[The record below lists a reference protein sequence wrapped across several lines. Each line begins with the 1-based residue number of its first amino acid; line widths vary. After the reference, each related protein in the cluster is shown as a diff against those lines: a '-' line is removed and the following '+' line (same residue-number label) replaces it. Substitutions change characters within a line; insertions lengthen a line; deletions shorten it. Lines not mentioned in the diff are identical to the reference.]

1 MRDRMVQRY
10 TSIMNNFDRVASFY
24 QNHIEQISLSVDAVV
39 AATSVAAEAAAATIF
54 SERKLIICGLG
65 LDAAS
70 ATLLSELLRNGLAHE
85 RPALPTI
92 ELISRFSIP
101 KEGSVNWLAQQLAV
115 LGQPEDMAII
125 FACDLDATDAE
136 VIANAAHRRSIKTCW
151 LGAEGPDIC
160 LSFDSD
166 DPKVSLSMGHS
177 AAICLAD
184 LIELAMFGPM
194 EESL

>member
-92 ELISRFSIP
+92 ELMSRFSTP

-136 VIANAAHRRSIKTCW
+136 VIANAAHRRSI
-151 LGAEGPDIC
+151 
-160 LSFDSD
+160 
-166 DPKVSLSMGHS
+166 
-177 AAICLAD
+177 
-184 LIELAMFGPM
+184 
-194 EESL
+194 

>member
-70 ATLLSELLRNGLAHE
+70 ATLLSELLRNGLANE

-92 ELISRFSIP
+92 ELMSRFSTP

-194 EESL
+194 EETL

>member
-10 TSIMNNFDRVASFY
+10 TSVMNNFDRVASFY
-24 QNHIEQISLSVDAVV
+24 QNHIEQISVSVDAVV
-39 AATSVAAEAAAATIF
+39 AATSEAAEAAASTIF
-54 SERKLIICGLG
+54 SESKLIICGLG
-65 LDAAS
+65 LDAS
-70 ATLLSELLRNGLAHE
+70 PATLLSEFLRNGLANE

-92 ELISRFSIP
+92 ELMSRFSTP

-194 EESL
+194 EETL

>member
-1 MRDRMVQRY
+1 MVQRY

-92 ELISRFSIP
+92 ELMSRFSTP
-101 KEGSVNWLAQQLAV
+101 KEGSVNWLA
-115 LGQPEDMAII
+115 P
-125 FACDLDATDAE
+125 ATC
-136 VIANAAHRRSIKTCW
+136 RSTDNPRIW
-151 LGAEGPDIC
+151 P
-160 LSFDSD
+160 LSL
-166 DPKVSLSMGHS
+166 PVTLTP
-177 AAICLAD
+177 
-184 LIELAMFGPM
+184 PM
-194 EESL
+194 QK

>member
-1 MRDRMVQRY
+1 M
-10 TSIMNNFDRVASFY
+10 
-24 QNHIEQISLSVDAVV
+24 

-92 ELISRFSIP
+92 ELMSRFSTP